1 MIIVSPQGGNIIHK
15 ELTGSFAWPLY
26 EKTCHLQRCVSLK
39 RERESKTADAP
50 CDRSFAIF
58 VSGQHD
64 YFECKW
70 TQIKGSALSCCY
82 SHKTDTAS
90 VSMSLVGVWGRHQTE
105 LRAQRF
111 KKASGPSLEYSCQ
124 SVRDRLCC
132 LYTNL
137 WNAQTPACDSNCRS
151 NWLCADSEL
160 RLENDQQTA
169 GSCSL
174 RRSLFSFNLK
184 PSHPQ
189 ISQQKHKTTAP

>member
-58 VSGQHD
+58 GSGQHD

-151 NWLCADSEL
+151 NWLCWLWAETWERPADSRIMFTTSE
-160 RLENDQQTA
+160 
-169 GSCSL
+169 SL
-174 RRSLFSFNLK
+174 QL
-184 PSHPQ
+184 
-189 ISQQKHKTTAP
+189 